1 MFPRRPASLPRKPA
15 PSREQPLS
23 ALPKPAAGAWCIAMV
38 AASILLLEL
47 AFIRQIPAE
56 VRVIAYF
63 HNLILM
69 ASFFGL
75 GLGCILQKQWSLQ
88 VLLPLGLLLVF
99 WHGSKTASLG

>member
-1 MFPRRPASLPRKPA
+1 
-15 PSREQPLS
+15 
-23 ALPKPAAGAWCIAMV
+23 MV
-38 AASILLLEL
+38 AASILILEL

-88 VLLPLGLLLVF
+88 LLLPIGLLLVF
-99 WHGSKTASLG
+99 SLVCAFRA